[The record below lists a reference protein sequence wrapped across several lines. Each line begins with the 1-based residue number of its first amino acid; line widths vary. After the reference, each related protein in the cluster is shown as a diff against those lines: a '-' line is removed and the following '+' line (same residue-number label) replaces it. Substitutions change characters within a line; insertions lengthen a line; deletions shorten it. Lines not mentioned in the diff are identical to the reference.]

1 MSKSTMNIQL
11 NALTIFSV
19 LSFFFIVLFVF
30 NNKDDLLEKKT
41 VQVKEQQVPLLVVSP
56 ITSDPIIQYSP
67 SLEKPPIVEQEKAL
81 DKQNQEKV
89 EKKPTLTPE
98 QQAAIDAIDQPILDE
113 HNTDVAPEI
122 ANADADEATPD
133 TEVAASEAVTP

>member
-1 MSKSTMNIQL
+1 MG
-11 NALTIFSV
+11 
-19 LSFFFIVLFVF
+19 
-30 NNKDDLLEKKT
+30 KKT

-89 EKKPTLTPE
+89 EKK
-98 QQAAIDAIDQPILDE
+98 
-113 HNTDVAPEI
+113 N
-122 ANADADEATPD
+122 
-133 TEVAASEAVTP
+133 

>member
-30 NNKDDLLEKKT
+30 NNKDDLLGKKT

-67 SLEKPPIVEQEKAL
+67 SLEKPPIVEQEKSL

-98 QQAAIDAIDQPILDE
+98 QQAARNMELQHKKIHDFFLQANKYLTDE
-113 HNTDVAPEI
+113 LIKQQQSKGN
-122 ANADADEATPD
+122 
-133 TEVAASEAVTP
+133 

>member
-19 LSFFFIVLFVF
+19 FSLFFIVLFVF
-30 NNKDDLLEKKT
+30 NNKDELLGKKP
-41 VQVKEQQVPLLVVSP
+41 VQVKEQQGPLLDVSP
-56 ITSDPIIQYSP
+56 APPDPIIQYYP
-67 SLEKPPIVEQEKAL
+67 SLEKPPIVEQEKAI

-98 QQAAIDAIDQPILDE
+98 QQAAKNMELQHKMIHDLFLQANKNLTDE
-113 HNTDVAPEI
+113 LKKQQLPKDN
-122 ANADADEATPD
+122 
-133 TEVAASEAVTP
+133 

>member
-30 NNKDDLLEKKT
+30 NNKDELLGKKP
-41 VQVKEQQVPLLVVSP
+41 VQVKEQQGPLLVVSP
-56 ITSDPIIQYSP
+56 APPDPIIQYYP
-67 SLEKPPIVEQEKAL
+67 SLEKPPIVEQEKAI

-98 QQAAIDAIDQPILDE
+98 QQAAKNMELQHKMIHDFFLQANKNLTDE
-113 HNTDVAPEI
+113 LKKQQLSKGN
-122 ANADADEATPD
+122 
-133 TEVAASEAVTP
+133 

>member
-30 NNKDDLLEKKT
+30 NNKDDLLGKKT

-67 SLEKPPIVEQEKAL
+67 SLEKPPIVEQEKSL

-98 QQAAIDAIDQPILDE
+98 QQAARNMELQHKMIHDFFLQANKNLTDE
-113 HNTDVAPEI
+113 LIKQQQSKGN
-122 ANADADEATPD
+122 
-133 TEVAASEAVTP
+133 

>member
-30 NNKDDLLEKKT
+30 NNKDDLLGKKT

-98 QQAAIDAIDQPILDE
+98 QQAARNMELQHKLIHDFFLQANKNLTDE
-113 HNTDVAPEI
+113 LIKQQQSKGN
-122 ANADADEATPD
+122 
-133 TEVAASEAVTP
+133 

>member
-30 NNKDDLLEKKT
+30 NNKDDLLGKKT
-41 VQVKEQQVPLLVVSP
+41 VQIKEQQVPLLVVSP

-67 SLEKPPIVEQEKAL
+67 SLEKPPIVEQEKSL

-98 QQAAIDAIDQPILDE
+98 QQAARNMELQHKKIHDFFLQANKNLTDE
-113 HNTDVAPEI
+113 LIKQQQSKGN
-122 ANADADEATPD
+122 
-133 TEVAASEAVTP
+133 

>member
-30 NNKDDLLEKKT
+30 NNKDDLLGKKT
-41 VQVKEQQVPLLVVSP
+41 VQIKEQQVPLLVVSP

-98 QQAAIDAIDQPILDE
+98 QQAARNMELQHKLIHDFFLQANKNLTDE
-113 HNTDVAPEI
+113 LIKQQQSKGN
-122 ANADADEATPD
+122 
-133 TEVAASEAVTP
+133 

>member
-30 NNKDDLLEKKT
+30 NNKDDLLGKKT

-67 SLEKPPIVEQEKAL
+67 SLEKPPIVEQEKAI

-98 QQAAIDAIDQPILDE
+98 QQAARNMELQHKMIHDFFLQANKNLTDE
-113 HNTDVAPEI
+113 LIKQQQSKGN
-122 ANADADEATPD
+122 
-133 TEVAASEAVTP
+133 

>member
-30 NNKDDLLEKKT
+30 NNKDDLLGKKT
-41 VQVKEQQVPLLVVSP
+41 VQIKEQQVPLLVVSP

-67 SLEKPPIVEQEKAL
+67 SLEKPPIVEQEKSL

-98 QQAAIDAIDQPILDE
+98 QQAARNMELQHKLIHDFFLQANKNLTDE
-113 HNTDVAPEI
+113 LIKQQQSKGN
-122 ANADADEATPD
+122 
-133 TEVAASEAVTP
+133 

>member
-30 NNKDDLLEKKT
+30 NNKDDLLGKKT

-67 SLEKPPIVEQEKAL
+67 SLEKPPIVEQEKSL

-89 EKKPTLTPE
+89 EKK
-98 QQAAIDAIDQPILDE
+98 
-113 HNTDVAPEI
+113 N
-122 ANADADEATPD
+122 
-133 TEVAASEAVTP
+133 